1 MNRLVSWREQI
12 VSSTTEL
19 FSHGPV
25 PLERTLDH
33 RGDPGLLGPE
43 SVSWPVI
50 GDVAAFVGGVRALL
64 IQAAHPEVA
73 AGVAD
78 HSSYRQDP
86 LGRLSRTSYY
96 VSTTTYGSIPE
107 VEAAVAMVR
116 QAHRGVSGTSSRGKP
131 YAASAP
137 DLAGWVHNAL
147 TDSFLAAYQ
156 AYGTAPLCQAAADR
170 FVAEQATIG
179 HLLVDGELPRTAGEL
194 EHAISGSA
202 ALGSSEA
209 TRAAV
214 DFLTNPPLPR
224 SVRPGYRA
232 VLAAAVAITPPRLR
246 EVLGVRA
253 LPGAREVGK
262 VALGAL
268 RWALGAS
275 PTWQLALVRAGAEIP
290 PGRFR
295 QPLPASTA

>member
-25 PLERTLDH
+25 ALEHTLDH
-33 RGDPGLLGPE
+33 VGDPGLLGPE

-78 HSSYRQDP
+78 HSQYRQDP

-96 VSTTTYGSIPE
+96 VSTTTYGAMPE
-107 VEAAVAMVR
+107 VDAAVDMVR

-131 YAASAP
+131 YAATAP

-156 AYGTAPLCQAAADR
+156 AYGTAPLAPADQDR
-170 FVAEQATIG
+170 FVAEQARIG
-179 HLLVDGELPRTAGEL
+179 HLLVDGDLPQTAGDLREAL
-194 EHAISGSA
+194 DTSA
-202 ALGSSEA
+202 AIGSTEA

-214 DFLTNPPLPR
+214 SFLTNPPLPR
-224 SVRPGYRA
+224 SVRLGYRA
-232 VLAAAVAITPPRLR
+232 VLAAAVAITPPGLR
-246 EVLGVRA
+246 EVLGIRA
-253 LPGAREVGK
+253 LPGAREGGK
-262 VALGAL
+262 AAVGAL
-268 RWALGAS
+268 RWALGSS
-275 PTWQLALVRAGAEIP
+275 PTWQLALVRAKAPIP
-290 PGRFR
+290 AGKFR
-295 QPLPASTA
+295 QPVPVR